1 MFRAALEVG
10 LAQRA
15 FAFLAAARG
24 EGWIGSPA
32 RLAGVL
38 NGAARAL
45 DWMGTATGGM
55 VVSVKGLDAAGQQAQ
70 RAWHITAG
78 NDHGPEIPCMAA
90 ILLARKLALGQG
102 PPAGAYPAMNLLQL
116 AEFAPEFARWGM
128 LTETVEEVPARDTPP
143 L

>member
-1 MFRAALEVG
+1 MFRAAGEVG

-15 FAFLAAARG
+15 FAMLPALRAARL
-24 EGWIGSPA
+24 IGRPA

-38 NGAARAL
+38 NHAARAL
-45 DWMGTATGGM
+45 DFMGSSKGGM
-55 VVSVKGLDAAGQQAQ
+55 VVRVEGVDASSQLAR

-90 ILLARKLALGQG
+90 ILLARRLARGEG
-102 PPAGAYPAMNLLQL
+102 PLTGAFACMNRLSL
-116 AEFAPEFARWGM
+116 ADFEPEFALWGM
-128 LTETVEEVPARDTPP
+128 VTDTVEEVADRGAST